1 MRTTNIALGLV
12 GLVGLV
18 GCQQAT
24 RPKSVTA
31 AEYGGRLPLV
41 FTNAT
46 PEKLCGLYMSFD
58 GARDYGDN
66 WLATALPSGKSLEL
80 RVKPGTYKAR
90 WESCTKTRG
99 VTPTLAATLWRERAF
114 EVSQETQLYAY
125 IADTTAP
132 TKRAAVLGRDHH
144 KVMFQ
149 GQTIAPIGTPQV
161 VVAVAPPPAVV
172 EAPAVAHFDDCVEAR
187 TVKAKGKRAKAAPIA
202 TGDPMRPSLRRL
214 HDTTDKSV
222 AYRVH

>member
-1 MRTTNIALGLV
+1 MGLV
-12 GLVGLV
+12 SLV

-24 RPKSVTA
+24 RSHGVTA
-31 AEYGGRLPLV
+31 GEYGGRLPLV

-58 GARDYGDN
+58 GVNDYGDN

-90 WESCTKTRG
+90 WESCAKTQG

-114 EVSQETQLYAY
+114 EVTQETQLYAY
-125 IADTTAP
+125 IADTIAP

-149 GQTIAPIGTPQV
+149 GQTIAPIGTPQE
-161 VVAVAPPPAVV
+161 VVAIAPPPPVAAPTAVV
-172 EAPAVAHFDDCVEAR
+172 HFDDCIESR
-187 TVKAKGKRAKAAPIA
+187 TVAAKGKRAKAAPIA
-202 TGDPMRPSLRRL
+202 TGEPIRPSLRRL